1 MMTDPIADM
10 LTRIRNAA
18 LARHDRTEMP
28 ASKLKA
34 AIAEILKSE
43 GYITDVRP
51 SEDADA
57 NSPQKKLTIVLKYGQ
72 GRQSA
77 IDGIRR
83 VSRPGRRVYVR
94 HDRIPKVYSG
104 LGISILSTS
113 HGLMSD
119 REARKHKLGGELLC
133 EVW

>member
-10 LTRIRNAA
+10 LTRIRNAT

-43 GYITDVRP
+43 GYIADCRP
-51 SEDADA
+51 SDQQEGNDH
-57 NSPQKKLTIVLKYGQ
+57 KKLTIVLKYGQ

>member
-10 LTRIRNAA
+10 LTRIRNAG

-28 ASKLKA
+28 ASRLRA
-34 AIAEILKSE
+34 AVAEILKLE
-43 GYITDVRP
+43 GFIADCRP
-51 SEDADA
+51 SEGEGG
-57 NSPQKKLTIVLKYGQ
+57 PKKLTIVLKYG
-72 GRQSA
+72 RDRSSA
-77 IDGIRR
+77 IDGVRR

-94 HDRIPKVYSG
+94 HDRIPRVFSG

-119 REARKHKLGGELLC
+119 REARRQRLGGELLC

>member
-18 LARHDRTEMP
+18 LARHDRTEVP
-28 ASKLKA
+28 ASRIKA
-34 AIAEILKSE
+34 AVAEILKAE
-43 GYITDVRP
+43 GFIADVRETEGDGP
-51 SEDADA
+51 
-57 NSPQKKLTIVLKYGQ
+57 KKLTIVLKYGRD
-72 GRQSA
+72 RQSA
-77 IDGIRR
+77 IDGVRR

-94 HDRIPKVYSG
+94 HDRIPRVFSG

-113 HGLMSD
+113 RGLMSD
-119 REARKHKLGGELLC
+119 RDARRLKVGGELLC

>member
-28 ASKLKA
+28 ASRLKA
-34 AIAEILKSE
+34 AVAEILKSE
-43 GYITDVRP
+43 GFIADVRP
-51 SEDADA
+51 SEEDGEG
-57 NSPQKKLTIVLKYGQ
+57 PKKLTIVLKYG
-72 GRQSA
+72 RDRSSA
-77 IDGIRR
+77 IDGVRR

-94 HDRIPKVYSG
+94 HDRIPRVFSG

-113 HGLMSD
+113 RGLMSD
-119 REARKHKLGGELLC
+119 REARRQKVGGELIC

>member
-18 LARHDRTEMP
+18 LARHDRTEVP

-43 GYITDVRP
+43 GYISDCRP
-51 SEDADA
+51 SEEEG
-57 NSPQKKLTIVLKYGQ
+57 PHRKLTIVLKYGRD
-72 GRQSA
+72 RQSV

-83 VSRPGRRVYVR
+83 VSRPGRRVYVA
-94 HDRIPKVYSG
+94 HDRIPKVFSG

-113 HGLMSD
+113 RGLMSD
-119 REARKHKLGGELLC
+119 RDARRLKLGGELLC

>member
-43 GYITDVRP
+43 GYIVDVRP
-51 SEDADA
+51 SDEEA
-57 NSPQKKLTIVLKYGQ
+57 SPHKRLTITLKYGRD
-72 GRQSA
+72 RQSA

-104 LGISILSTS
+104 LGIAILSTS

>member
-18 LARHDRTEMP
+18 LARHDRTEVP
-28 ASKLKA
+28 ASRIKA
-34 AIAEILKSE
+34 AVAEILKSE
-43 GYITDVRP
+43 GFIADVRETEGEGP
-51 SEDADA
+51 
-57 NSPQKKLTIVLKYGQ
+57 KKLTIVLKYGRD
-72 GRQSA
+72 RQSA
-77 IDGIRR
+77 IDGVRR

-94 HDRIPKVYSG
+94 HDRIPRVFSG

-113 HGLMSD
+113 RGLMSD
-119 REARKHKLGGELLC
+119 RDARRLKVGGELLC

>member
-1 MMTDPIADM
+1 MVSDPIADM

-18 LARHDRTEMP
+18 LARHDRTEIP
-28 ASKLKA
+28 LSKLKVA
-34 AIAEILKSE
+34 VAHILKQE
-43 GYITDVRP
+43 GYITDVQTT
-51 SEDADA
+51 EGEGEH
-57 NSPQKKLTIVLKYGQ
+57 KKLTIVLKYGRD
-72 GRQSA
+72 RQSA

-94 HDRIPKVYSG
+94 HDRIPRTLSG

-113 HGLMSD
+113 HGLVSD
-119 REARKHKLGGELLC
+119 RDARRLKLGGELLC

>member
-10 LTRIRNAA
+10 LTRIRNAS

-28 ASKLKA
+28 ASRMKEAVAK
-34 AIAEILKSE
+34 ILKTEGFIADVRSSE
-43 GYITDVRP
+43 G
-51 SEDADA
+51 SEHEGAK
-57 NSPQKKLTIVLKYGQ
+57 SLTIVLKYG
-72 GRQSA
+72 RDRTSA
-77 IDGIRR
+77 IDGVRR

-94 HDRIPKVYSG
+94 HDDIPRVLSG

-113 HGLMSD
+113 HGIMSD
-119 REARKHKLGGELLC
+119 REARRQKLGGELLC

>member
-10 LTRIRNAA
+10 LTRIRNAS

-28 ASKLKA
+28 ASRMKQA
-34 AIAEILKSE
+34 VAQILKNE
-43 GYITDVRP
+43 GYIADVRP
-51 SEDADA
+51 SEGEGH
-57 NSPQKKLTIVLKYGQ
+57 KLTIVLKYGRD
-72 GRQSA
+72 RQSA
-77 IDGIRR
+77 LDGVKR

-94 HDRIPKVYSG
+94 HDQIPRVFSG

-113 HGLMSD
+113 RGVMSD
-119 REARKHKLGGELLC
+119 RQAREQKVGGELLC

>member
-1 MMTDPIADM
+1 MTDPIADM

-18 LARHDRTEMP
+18 LARHDRTEVP
-28 ASKLKA
+28 ASRLKA
-34 AIAEILKSE
+34 AVAEILKSE
-43 GYITDVRP
+43 GFIADVRP
-51 SEDADA
+51 SEGEG
-57 NSPQKKLTIVLKYGQ
+57 PRKLTIVLKYG
-72 GRQSA
+72 RDRASA

-83 VSRPGRRVYVR
+83 VSRPGRRVYVP
-94 HDRIPKVYSG
+94 HDRIPRVFSG

-119 REARKHKLGGELLC
+119 REARRLKLGGELLC

>member
-10 LTRIRNAA
+10 LSRIRNAS
-18 LARHDRTEMP
+18 LARHDRTEIPM
-28 ASKLKA
+28 SRLKVA
-34 AIAEILKSE
+34 VAEILKSE
-43 GYITDVRP
+43 GFIADVRP
-51 SEDADA
+51 SEGAEGVK
-57 NSPQKKLTIVLKYGQ
+57 NEKLTIVLKYG
-72 GRQSA
+72 RDRTSA

-94 HDRIPKVYSG
+94 HDRIPRVFSG

-119 REARKHKLGGELLC
+119 KTARRLKLGGELLC
-133 EVW
+133 E

>member
-18 LARHDRTEMP
+18 LARHDRTEVP
-28 ASKLKA
+28 ASRLKEA
-34 AIAEILKSE
+34 VAKILKSE
-43 GYITDVRP
+43 GFIADVRP
-51 SEDADA
+51 TEGEGE
-57 NSPQKKLTIVLKYGQ
+57 KKLTIVLKYGRD
-72 GRQSA
+72 RQSA
-77 IDGIRR
+77 IDGVRR

-94 HDRIPKVYSG
+94 HDRIPRVLSG

-119 REARKHKLGGELLC
+119 REARHRKIGGELLC